1 MEILEVAN
9 PVVTLVTALVVIL
22 VLWMV
27 HALDRRLRVLQ
38 DHLDSAR
45 REIEQ
50 LDEGL
55 RLLSTKGSDV
65 APEAIDLPAPPPA
78 PEGAEDIELS

>member
-1 MEILEVAN
+1 MGLLQVAN

-27 HALDRRLRVLQ
+27 HLLDRRVRVLQ
-38 DHLDSAR
+38 DHLESVR
-45 REIEQ
+45 REVEQ

-55 RLLSTKGSDV
+55 RLLSMKGAAV
-65 APEAIDLPAPPPA
+65 QEAIDLPPPPA
-78 PEGAEDIELS
+78 APDDAEDLELD